1 MDLSANRC
9 RSRKAGRQM
18 DSGHT
23 ARWAERRF
31 VRRTSKT
38 AHQIDKAMDKGYV
51 WKDRQTV
58 SEQTAGHM
66 DGQLAVGQSMQMPQ

>member
-1 MDLSANRC
+1 
-9 RSRKAGRQM
+9 
-18 DSGHT
+18 
-23 ARWAERRF
+23 
-31 VRRTSKT
+31 
-38 AHQIDKAMDKGYV
+38 MDKGYV

>member
-1 MDLSANRC
+1 MHREMDLSANRC
-9 RSRKAGRQM
+9 KSRKAWRQM

-38 AHQIDKAMDKGYV
+38 AQQIDKAMDKGYV

-58 SEQTAGHM
+58 SEQLDIWM
-66 DGQLAVGQSMQMPQ
+66 DS